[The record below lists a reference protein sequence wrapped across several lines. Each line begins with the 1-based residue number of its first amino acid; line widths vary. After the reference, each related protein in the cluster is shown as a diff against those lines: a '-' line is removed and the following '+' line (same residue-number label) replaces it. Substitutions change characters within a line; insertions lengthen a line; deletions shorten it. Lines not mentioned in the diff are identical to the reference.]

1 SAEVNIP
8 QVPGMPFPLPQK
20 VNIPGDLASLA
31 PVAAQSALPAAAP
44 LAPAAAAAPAV
55 AAPAVAAPAALNPEV
70 AALAPLLTA
79 GLP

>member
-1 SAEVNIP
+1 
-8 QVPGMPFPLPQK
+8 MPIPLPQK

-31 PVAAQSALPAAAP
+31 PVAAQTALPATAAAAP
-44 LAPAAAAAPAV
+44 AAAAAAPAV
-55 AAPAVAAPAALNPEV
+55 AAPAAAAPGISNPGV

>member
-1 SAEVNIP
+1 
-8 QVPGMPFPLPQK
+8 MPFSLPQK

-31 PVAAQSALPAAAP
+31 PVAAQAALPAAAAP
-44 LAPAAAAAPAV
+44 LAPAAAAAPAI
-55 AAPAVAAPAALNPEV
+55 AAPAAAAPAAFNPEI

>member
-1 SAEVNIP
+1 
-8 QVPGMPFPLPQK
+8 M
-20 VNIPGDLASLA
+20 NIPGDLASLA
-31 PVAAQSALPAAAP
+31 PVAAQTALPAAASP

-55 AAPAVAAPAALNPEV
+55 AAPAAAAPAAFNPEV